1 MLFGQ
6 AAGIWTRGSKNAD
19 KNSLDG
25 GGSLDS
31 VVRPPRNTPALEVER
46 SFLKL
51 VAPFCSASFIETHVC
66 VSMLPRQDKDTPR
79 KKTENHH

>member
-1 MLFGQ
+1 MIILPRQARDKHREETRTRMLFGQ

-31 VVRPPRNTPALEVER
+31 VVRPPNTLALEVER
-46 SFLKL
+46 RFLTL
-51 VAPFCSASFIETHVC
+51 VAPLAAHQS
-66 VSMLPRQDKDTPR
+66 
-79 KKTENHH
+79 